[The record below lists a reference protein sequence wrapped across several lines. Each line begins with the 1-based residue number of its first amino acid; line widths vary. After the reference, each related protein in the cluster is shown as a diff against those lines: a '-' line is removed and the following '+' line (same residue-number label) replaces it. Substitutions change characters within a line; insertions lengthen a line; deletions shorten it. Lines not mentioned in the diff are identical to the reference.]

1 MKKDQFILA
10 VTLGEATQIDSNK
23 FVEVNKILNL
33 KECRDVLESIREF
46 NDRYLDYY
54 CQLST
59 ENKAKLLVYDYENS
73 IYSQIDIY
81 EKVDYEKAKTIEAT
95 CKIAKEVER
104 IKLGS
109 RLIQKCRKYNNNNIQ
124 NNYPFVNGYK
134 PNQNFNQLNNNYSS
148 FLNKNLN
155 NELQR
160 NSKKYNN
167 NSNNNDLNS
176 VDDITRGLENLH
188 IKVCYWCHEPGHI
201 IRYCPQLRYQQNNMK
216 YSKN

>member
-1 MKKDQFILA
+1 MP
-10 VTLGEATQIDSNK
+10 N
-23 FVEVNKILNL
+23 
-33 KECRDVLESIREF
+33 ESIREF

-160 NSKKYNN
+160 SNNFNNNLNNYNN
-167 NSNNNDLNS
+167 INNNTLNRMNNKK
-176 VDDITRGLENLH
+176 IPRN
-188 IKVCYWCHEPGHI
+188 I
-201 IRYCPQLRYQQNNMK
+201 IIIQTIMI
-216 YSKN
+216 